1 MLSGWS
7 VNRLP
12 TAPSILLAWKVQR
25 EPCWSNSA
33 QNIGNGNIM
42 KATFHTCIA
51 QNIKQILLREKLKT
65 TYYEDHWRRTALTS
79 AAKLVP
85 NCFAPRS
92 SQCCSSGWR
101 GERSATQPHL

>member
-42 KATFHTCIA
+42 KATFHTYTSQIT
-51 QNIKQILLREKLKT
+51 KQLLLSEKL
-65 TYYEDHWRRTALTS
+65 S
-79 AAKLVP
+79 AELLIMRITGD
-85 NCFAPRS
+85 AP
-92 SQCCSSGWR
+92 
-101 GERSATQPHL
+101 P